1 MKKDAFPDEGKKPHR
16 RKSRISGV
24 LDTPF
29 FVIFTDLDGTLLDHD
44 TYEWECASP
53 ALELCKKL
61 NVPVV
66 LASSKTRA
74 EMDVLR
80 RRLSISWP
88 FISENGGGI
97 FFPTA
102 TEWVPPPDATPEK
115 DLWRWSIGRPYTEL
129 VMGLQEIRSEL
140 GVRIRG
146 FFEMNLEEISS
157 FTGLDLDTSA
167 LAAQREYDEPFISLE
182 KRGRDEDD
190 RSIMKAARKR
200 GFRVTAGG
208 RFYHLHG
215 NHDKGLAM
223 RRLLSWY
230 RQLEPGVISIALG
243 DSPNDLPMLKGA
255 DIPILVR
262 SDADPKSLGAEI
274 HNLRV
279 TDEKGPRGWNSA
291 ILSILGN
298 KRGI

>member
-1 MKKDAFPDEGKKPHR
+1 MKRDAFPDEGKKPHR

-24 LDTPF
+24 SDTPF

-53 ALELCKKL
+53 ALALCKGL

-80 RRLSISWP
+80 RKLSISWP

-97 FFPTA
+97 FFPTP
-102 TEWVPPPDATPEK
+102 TVTVPPPHATLDK
-115 DLWRWSIGRPYTEL
+115 DLWRWSIGLPYTQL
-129 VMGLQEIRSEL
+129 VRGLQEIRSEL
-140 GVRIRG
+140 GIRIRG
-146 FFEMNLEEISS
+146 FSEMDLEEISS
-157 FTGLDLDTSA
+157 LTGLDIETSA
-167 LAAQREYDEPFISLE
+167 LAAQREYDEPFIRLE
-182 KRGRDEDD
+182 KRARDD
-190 RSIMKAARKR
+190 RSIMKAAGKR

-230 RQLEPGVISIALG
+230 RQFRPAVVSIALG
-243 DSPNDLPMLKGA
+243 DSPNDLPMLENA
-255 DIPILVR
+255 DLPILVR
-262 SDADPKSLGAEI
+262 SDTDPKALGSEI
-274 HNLRV
+274 PNLRV
-279 TDEKGPRGWNSA
+279 THEKGPRGWNSA
-291 ILSILGN
+291 ILGILGD